1 MCLMKIV
8 NNVVLYFILNT
19 SEEEKWNF
27 SENIPKKIVE
37 ELPKI
42 KGIAT
47 SILLAIERKTEIKLL
62 YF

>member
-47 SILLAIERKTEIKLL
+47 SILLAN
-62 YF
+62 